1 MDMRTVLNEL
11 DQIKDLPTLPVIA
24 MDANKMLMDYNTST
38 KKLKQTIEKDQAMV
52 PKMLKLVNSSFF
64 GFQSRISNI
73 EHAIVILGFNMIRNM
88 IVSVSIIEAFSGKKG
103 LKDFDMTQFWTH
115 SVAVAVI
122 SRYLSLQTR
131 LHAPEDSF
139 TAGLLHDIGKII
151 LFQYF
156 HDYFIKA
163 WGSSKEN
170 DISFYDAEKR
180 EIPADHARLGAHL
193 AGKWQLPAGLVDA
206 IRWHHDVK
214 EDVIDYDLLI
224 IVHVADKIV
233 NSLMSDSKKEI
244 DLSGI
249 CPEAREK
256 MSSQI
261 ETAEDWFPQVNMEIQ
276 SACELFLNQL

>member
-1 MDMRTVLNEL
+1 MDMRTILNEL
-11 DQIKDLPTLPVIA
+11 DQIEDLPTLPAIA
-24 MDANKMLMDYNTST
+24 METNKMLMDYNTST

-115 SVAVAVI
+115 SVAVAVT
-122 SRYLSLQTR
+122 SKYLSLKTR
-131 LHAPEDSF
+131 LHASEDSF
-139 TAGLLHDIGKII
+139 TAGLLHDIGKIV

-156 HDYFIKA
+156 HDFFIKA
-163 WGSSKEN
+163 WRSSKEN

-180 EIPADHARLGAHL
+180 EIPADHAQIGAHL
-193 AGKWQLPAGLVDA
+193 AWKWQLPAGLVDA

-214 EDVIDYDLLI
+214 EDVFDYNLLI

-249 CPEAREK
+249 YPDARKK
-256 MSSQI
+256 MSSQLA
-261 ETAEDWFPQVNMEIQ
+261 TAEDWFPQVNMEIQ